1 MFCKMTLFSFC
12 LTFSPLVLG
21 QTPFEN
27 IYATA
32 HIDEHIPEFL
42 AMEINHDF
50 KESIKD
56 YNLNRKNPRY
66 FIAKIKDEKLAEAF
80 SITVKKIALPEIR
93 QLDHSE
99 YYFIEAGNN
108 RIEFSTALFLRNK
121 YLLNGVEKT
130 INREDFISSVFVPH
144 QQSQKYVSLI
154 LSHLISEAIA
164 EEDEDFKASYKNL
177 DTTKIL
183 MASIIALDSSFKER
197 SLLDKIPFSND
208 VADTNLKN
216 LVKKLEVYQN
226 QCEENLELQERIPTN
241 NYQQLGGLE
250 RYSLMNKLRETADPS
265 YQSTLNLIKKMS
277 SEQDNYSTKRNTKL
291 VDNFNL
297 DKKAAQCEAM
307 LKPLISESKSRTNAI
322 AAYLDGGNSENVAFQ
337 KHPCTKMANLKI
349 CLSKFATKAAEINDL
364 VRKNSSDA
372 KESGVQPYSV
382 PKNFPA
388 ENISR

>member
-12 LTFSPLVLG
+12 LTFSPLALG
-21 QTPFEN
+21 QMPFEN
-27 IYATA
+27 IYATTQ
-32 HIDEHIPEFL
+32 IDEHIPEFL

-56 YNLNRKNPRY
+56 YNLNRKNPKY

-80 SITVKKIALPEIR
+80 STTVKKIALPEIK

-130 INREDFISSVFVPH
+130 INRKDFISSVFVPH

-164 EEDEDFKASYKNL
+164 EEDEDFKVSYKNL

-226 QCEENLELQERIPTN
+226 HCEESLELQERIPTN

-250 RYSLMNKLRETADPS
+250 RFSLMNKLRETADPS

-277 SEQDNYSTKRNTKL
+277 SEQDNYSTKRNNKL